1 MSKISV
7 KDVQKHQKTDIYF
20 EQVQVDTDM
29 DKKIFQEKSLKR
41 LDASQALVPEH

>member
-7 KDVQKHQKTDIYF
+7 KDVQKDHKTDISF
-20 EQVQVDTDM
+20 EQVKVDTDM

-41 LDASQALVPEH
+41 LPQL